1 MARTAFE
8 IWGEIALKG
17 AEKVESKLEGI
28 GKKAKEVG
36 GKLSDMGSNLTAK
49 VTAPLLGLGAGAIA
63 SAIQIDS
70 AAGSMQAQLGLTAE
84 EAEKL
89 NGQAKGLWREGFG
102 ADMDDVTNKVAAV
115 TRSLG
120 DLNDADL
127 KTVIGGLDVL
137 ETQFGADT
145 QESLR
150 AVDILMKNFGMTS
163 EEAMDYITV
172 GFQNNLDYSGEFL
185 DTLSE
190 YSTYFSEMGFTGQE
204 FFQTLQAGAEGGAF
218 QLDKVGDAM
227 KEFSLRAKD
236 GSDTSVEAFQQIG
249 LNADEMTAAFNKGGE
264 EGRQAFVKVVE
275 GLQAI
280 EDPTARNAA
289 SVALFGTQYEDL
301 GEAAFDSLIKAGKGF
316 EDVEGA
322 SQKASEAM
330 RANFGTELTQIWRQL
345 QDALLPL
352 GMILIDLAQRAMPY
366 VTAAIQS
373 LVSWFNNLGTGG
385 QTTVAIFG
393 IIGAAIGPLLGFL
406 GFLITAFGN
415 IALGVSKVAGWL
427 QKLGPAFTWVS
438 NAITKIGPFLTQL
451 WGWISKLRIVFTLFR
466 AALLALSG
474 PIGIAIAIIAGL
486 VAIGIY
492 VYKNWDQIKAWL
504 IKIWDTVKTKAVEIF
519 NNIKTAIVNKF
530 NETKTSVTTAWNNI
544 KTAIVNKA
552 QEIWSSVKTK
562 FESIKKA
569 IQTPIEKARDLVQSA
584 TRKIQGF
591 FDGLKLNIKIPHIK
605 MPKFSV
611 KNWSNNPANWIKNPP
626 RLSVSWAARG
636 GIFDGAQLIGIGEAG
651 PEAVLPLSGARKM
664 APFARALAA
673 HMPSFGGQ
681 MIVTVP
687 VYLNGREIARAAAP
701 AMDQEL
707 ETLRRRAA
715 RSRGVNP

>member
-1 MARTAFE
+1 MARAAFE
-8 IWGEIALKG
+8 IWGEIALRG
-17 AEKVESKLEGI
+17 AERIEGKLKSI
-28 GKKAKEVG
+28 GKTAKEVG
-36 GKLSDMGSNLTAK
+36 GKMKDLGDSLTTK
-49 VTAPLLGLGAGAIA
+49 VTAPLAVLGAGAIA

-70 AAGSMQAQLGLTAE
+70 AAGSMQAQLGLTAQ

-89 NGQAKGLWREGFG
+89 NGQAKDLWSQGFG
-102 ADMDDVTNKVAAV
+102 TDMADVTNKVAAV

-137 ETQFGADT
+137 ETQFGAST
-145 QESLR
+145 QESMR
-150 AVDILMKNFGMTS
+150 AVDILMKNFGMSAT
-163 EEAMDYITV
+163 EAMDYITV

-190 YSTYFSEMGFTGQE
+190 YSTYFSEMGFSGQE

-227 KEFSLRAKD
+227 KEFTLRSKD
-236 GSDTSVEAFQQIG
+236 GSKTSTEAFQQIG
-249 LNADEMTAAFNKGGE
+249 LSADEMTAAFNKGGE
-264 EGRQAFVKVVE
+264 DGRKAFVKVVE

-301 GEAAFDSLIKAGKGF
+301 GEAAFTSLIKAGKGF
-316 EDVEGA
+316 DDVEGA

-330 RANFGTELTQIWRQL
+330 RANFGTELTTTMRGV

-352 GMILIDLAQRAMPY
+352 GMILIDLAQRALPY

-373 LVSWFNNLGTGG
+373 LVNWFTGLSTQG
-385 QTTVAIFG
+385 QTTTVVFG
-393 IIGAAIGPLLGFL
+393 LIGAAIGPLLGVL
-406 GFLITAFGN
+406 GFLVTAFGN
-415 IALGVSKVAGWL
+415 ILIGSSKIVTELKKW
-427 QKLGPAFTWVS
+427 GPAFKWIATTVQ
-438 NAITKIGPFLTQL
+438 KIGPFLTQL
-451 WGWISKLRIVFTLFR
+451 WNWISKLRIVFTIFR

-474 PIGIAIAIIAGL
+474 PVGIVIAVIVGLIAIGVL
-486 VAIGIY
+486 L
-492 VYKNWDQIKAWL
+492 YKNWDTVKQYASTAWAAIWGFLKKYGLLLLGPIGQIIAMG
-504 IKIWDTVKTKAVEIF
+504 IKLYQNWDT
-519 NNIKTAIVNKF
+519 IKSKISAAASAILTTVTTKF
-530 NETKTSVTTAWNNI
+530 NQLKSAMSKPVEA
-544 KTAIVNKA
+544 
-552 QEIWSSVKTK
+552 
-562 FESIKKA
+562 
-569 IQTPIEKARDLVQSA
+569 ARDLIGTAVG
-584 TRKIQGF
+584 KIKSF
-591 FDGLKLNIKIPHIK
+591 FSGLKLSIPKISIPSL
-605 MPKFSV
+605 PKLKITGKLSLSPPSV
-611 KNWSNNPANWIKNPP
+611 P
-626 RLSVSWAARG
+626 RISWNAKG
-636 GIFDGAQLIGIGEAG
+636 GVFDGAQLIGIGEAG

-673 HMPSFGGQ
+673 EMPGFGGGSFA
-681 MIVTVP
+681 VTVP